1 MASRTIPADDSDKP
15 LLDETPRRGGGDEV
29 DHGEGLSE
37 EGDEN
42 AEVDIE
48 REPGDE
54 DEEINPANP
63 VTGDY
68 EGSEPA
74 EG

>member
-1 MASRTIPADDSDKP
+1 MASKVIPADEEK
-15 LLDETPRRGGGDEV
+15 LDDVPRRGGGDEV
-29 DHGEGLSE
+29 DHGEGVAQRDNRD
-37 EGDEN
+37 G
-42 AEVDIE
+42 VDIE
-48 REPGDE
+48 RVPGGD
-54 DEEINPANP
+54 DEEVNPANP